1 MPRVLILDDHEL
13 FLEGAHLIFS
23 IHAPEWE
30 IIPVSDTQQ
39 ALSVIHSK
47 DIDLLLVDIDLRD
60 DDGLN
65 FVQHDI
71 PEDALIPFGVLSAS
85 EDQRNIR
92 RARSAGA
99 SGYIRKDCSGKQMVN
114 AVKRMLAGD
123 LVWSSQPENV
133 DQTGLSERQLEILQ
147 LLADGKTNKEIGRQ
161 LDVSAETVKSHLKI
175 LFRKLDV
182 SSRSECVKRAITEK
196 LI

>member
-13 FLEGAHLIFS
+13 FLEGAHLIFTS
-23 IHAPEWE
+23 HAPELE
-30 IIPVSDTQQ
+30 VIPVSDTQQ
-39 ALSVIHSK
+39 ALSAIHS
-47 DIDLLLVDIDLRD
+47 DEVDLLLVDIDLRD
-60 DDGLN
+60 CDGLT
-65 FVQHDI
+65 FVQQDI

-85 EDQRNIR
+85 DDQRNIR

-99 SGYIRKDCSGKQMVN
+99 SGYIPKDCSGKQMVS
-114 AVKRMLAGD
+114 AVRRMLAGD
-123 LVWSSQPENV
+123 LVWISQPDNHE
-133 DQTGLSERQLEILQ
+133 QTGLSERQLEILQ

-182 SSRSECVKRAITEK
+182 ASRSECVKRALTEK

>member
-23 IHAPEWE
+23 THAPEWE
-30 IIPVSDTQQ
+30 IIPVSDAQQ

-92 RARSAGA
+92 RARSVGA

-114 AVKRMLAGD
+114 AVRRMLAGD
-123 LVWSSQPENV
+123 LVWSSQPENF